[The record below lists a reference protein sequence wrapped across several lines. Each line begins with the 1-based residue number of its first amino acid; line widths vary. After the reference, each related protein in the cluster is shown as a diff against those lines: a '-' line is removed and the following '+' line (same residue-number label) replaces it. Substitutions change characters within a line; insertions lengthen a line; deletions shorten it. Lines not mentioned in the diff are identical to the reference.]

1 MYESFG
7 KWPEYER
14 AAMEAISN
22 SVNLNESKTVIATL
36 NTLGTTKDGKQLLID
51 DKYFDDDSSEEDEN
65 D

>member
-1 MYESFG
+1 
-7 KWPEYER
+7 
-14 AAMEAISN
+14 MEAISN